1 MNIEYIGRNYTLHEG
16 LRETTE
22 AKLRK
27 LARFLEEPIDIRLTL
42 EQEKH
47 RRIADLHITHRL
59 GVLQAGEETDDM
71 LDSLNAALDKAERQA
86 RRSRKRMTD
95 KRRRS
100 SRGVPQPPWPME
112 VLEAKSIGAKEGPR
126 IVKSSL
132 LQIKPMSLEEAALQL
147 EEGKN
152 DFVVF
157 LDASTEQV
165 SVLYRRRDNNYG
177 LIAPEL

>member
-16 LRETTE
+16 LRKTTE
-22 AKLRK
+22 EKLQK
-27 LARFLEEPIDIRLTL
+27 LARFLEEPIDVRLTL

-86 RRSRKRMTD
+86 RKSRKRLTD

-100 SRGVPQPPWPME
+100 GRGAQPPWPIE
-112 VLEAKSIGAKEGPR
+112 VLERQSIGAKEGPR
-126 IVKSSL
+126 IIKSSL

-157 LDASTEQV
+157 LDASTEQL
-165 SVLYRRRDNNYG
+165 SVLYRRKDNNYG